1 MSMIWKIDEAVALVE
16 PPADSLVGDE
26 SVQELTAED
35 RAACA
40 ADVELPDDAEGVPS

>member
-1 MSMIWKIDEAVALVE
+1 MSTIWEIDETVAPVE
-16 PPADSLVGDE
+16 PPADSLMGDE
-26 SVQELTAED
+26 SVQELTTED